1 MKTLYIL
8 ALLCA
13 LCVSAFA
20 QTTTITLPRK
30 TQFYVWDAD
39 ANPAAWQA
47 VSSYTTTYNSRAQI
61 TEQVLATDAI
71 NMSRT
76 VNTYDNFRLTEAVN
90 QSWDMLTS
98 TWKTDFKSTYA
109 YDARGRTSTITYQST
124 TGGTGPLSNSG
135 KSIYLYTGNETQPNT
150 IVHQDWDA
158 TTNTWKDDERDTNFM
173 WTSEASNPFGFIMY
187 ETQQYDA
194 ATNTWVNEERV
205 NTSYNATT
213 RTLVMTT
220 EEASGSTWVNSDR
233 ETITYDDK
241 KNITGMLIQ
250 EWENNAWA
258 FDSEVQY
265 VLTYNSSNVLTERIT
280 RIRETEGEALE
291 NSLREVFSDFQTF
304 NIMKSA
310 EQLPASSL
318 AVFPNPTNSSLKVA
332 LSNVSFQEAQ
342 VELFNLQGVKVYGA
356 AISQRSLTSGAYVIP
371 AEHLSA
377 GMYILHI
384 RTDNN
389 KEISRRVVK
398 N

>member
-1 MKTLYIL
+1 MKTLYLI

-13 LCVSAFA
+13 LCASAFA
-20 QTTTITLPRK
+20 QTTITLPGK
-30 TQFYVWDAD
+30 TEYYVWNDE
-39 ANPAAWQA
+39 PSPGTWQGA
-47 VSSYTTTYNSRAQI
+47 GAYTHTYNNRGQE
-61 TEQVLATDAI
+61 TERIHATDAI
-71 NMSRT
+71 NISRS
-76 VNTYDNFRLTEAVN
+76 VNTYENFLLKESIAYL
-90 QSWDMLTS
+90 WDMLT
-98 TWKTDFKSTYA
+98 TAWKPTLKSTYVH
-109 YDARGRTSTITYQST
+109 DAQGRVANIVYQSST
-124 TGGTGPLSNSG
+124 AGGPLTNTV
-135 KSIYLYTGNETQPNT
+135 KSIHLYTGNEKKPHTV
-150 IVHQDWDA
+150 VHQNWDPA
-158 TTNTWKDDERDTNFM
+158 TGTWKDDEKDTNFM
-173 WTSEASNPFGFIMY
+173 WVSEATNPAGFIMY
-187 ETQQYDA
+187 ETQTYDA
-194 ATNTWVNEERV
+194 AANAWTNVERV

-220 EEASGSTWVNSDR
+220 EEASGSTWVNSER

-250 EWENNAWA
+250 EWNNNAWEL
-258 FDSEVQY
+258 DNEVQY

-280 RIRETEGEALE
+280 KMRDNAGEALE
-291 NSLREVFSDFQTF
+291 NAFREVMSDFQSFIVT
-304 NIMKSA
+304 KSA

-356 AISQRSLTSGAYVIP
+356 SISHRSLTSGAHVIP

-384 RTDNN
+384 KTDNN